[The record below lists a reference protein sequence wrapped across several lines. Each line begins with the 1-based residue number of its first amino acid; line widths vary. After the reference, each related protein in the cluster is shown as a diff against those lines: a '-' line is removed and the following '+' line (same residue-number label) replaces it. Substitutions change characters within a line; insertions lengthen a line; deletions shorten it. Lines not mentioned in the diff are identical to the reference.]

1 MGDYNHGLHKQI
13 MIHREVKVTLD
24 KLLGAP
30 EMSGVTTYNGVIQR
44 LIFNSYAS
52 GSWLTQ

>member
-1 MGDYNHGLHKQI
+1 MV
-13 MIHREVKVTLD
+13 HREVKIALD
-24 KLLGAP
+24 KIIRGP